1 MTEFTFFSRT
11 HKTLNKISHMADEG
25 TSLNNFQKLKYMSK
39 FTLTTIE
46 LIWTSIKISLMSPNC
61 WNILN
66 IFLENSLN
74 KKEIRMEIR
83 KYFKLNNN
91 KQLTK
96 MDGMLLKQD
105 LKKNA

>member
-1 MTEFTFFSRT
+1 
-11 HKTLNKISHMADEG
+11 
-25 TSLNNFQKLKYMSK
+25 
-39 FTLTTIE
+39 
-46 LIWTSIKISLMSPNC
+46 MSPNC

-105 LKKNA
+105 LKKNAQF

>member
-1 MTEFTFFSRT
+1 
-11 HKTLNKISHMADEG
+11 
-25 TSLNNFQKLKYMSK
+25 
-39 FTLTTIE
+39 
-46 LIWTSIKISLMSPNC
+46 MSPNC

-91 KQLTK
+91 NKQLTK
-96 MDGMLLKQD
+96 MDEMLLKQD
-105 LKKNA
+105 LKKNAQF